1 MKLLQKKGSSLAAA
15 LLILGISAP
24 TSKGA
29 LTLNID
35 PTTETFYFSGSDVIN
50 LRGPSEFNP
59 TILPPYIW
67 QVRLGYFPG
76 STSQNLGFVGTQAS
90 DLLSVALSDT
100 TGVDFQLSTN
110 GFWNI
115 ILRTSNTNELTTLV
129 SGGGW
134 TNNAS
139 YSSLLS
145 NNIALIEASDGLV
158 LTSLFNGGE
167 TMMTVN
173 VTASAVPEPSSTA
186 LLGLGGLALMPRRRR

>member
-1 MKLLQKKGSSLAAA
+1 MAAA

-50 LRGPSEFNP
+50 LRGPSVSNP
-59 TILPPYIW
+59 TVLRPYIW
-67 QVRLGYFPG
+67 QVSLGYFPG
-76 STSQNLGFVGTQAS
+76 STFQTLGFVGTQAS

-115 ILRTSNTNELTTLV
+115 ILRTSNTNELTSLV

-186 LLGLGGLALMPRRRR
+186 LLGLGGLALMLRRRR